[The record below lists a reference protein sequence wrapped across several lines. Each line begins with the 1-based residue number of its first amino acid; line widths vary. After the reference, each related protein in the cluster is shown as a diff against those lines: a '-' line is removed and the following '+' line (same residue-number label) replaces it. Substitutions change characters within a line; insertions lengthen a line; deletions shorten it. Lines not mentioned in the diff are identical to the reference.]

1 MHKESMR
8 RHEKALEHYSSP
20 EKRKGKRK
28 SAVEAAHKVAG
39 AAAKMGTRGK
49 GIAGRRKKDK

>member
-1 MHKESMR
+1 MR

-20 EKRKGKRK
+20 EKRKGRRK
-28 SAVEAAHKVAG
+28 SAVESAHKVAG
-39 AAAKMGTRGK
+39 VAAKMGTRGK